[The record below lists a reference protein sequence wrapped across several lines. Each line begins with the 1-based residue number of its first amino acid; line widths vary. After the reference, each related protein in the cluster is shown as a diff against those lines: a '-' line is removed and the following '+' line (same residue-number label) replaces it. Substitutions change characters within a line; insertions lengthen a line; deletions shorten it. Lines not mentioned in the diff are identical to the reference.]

1 MTQALYRKWRP
12 LAWDEVVSQEH
23 IIQTLKNA
31 VAGDRVAH
39 AYLFSGPRGTGK
51 TTAARLLAKAVNC
64 LAEDKAKRPC
74 NECAH
79 CVAVNEN
86 RFMDL
91 IEIDAA
97 SNTSVED
104 VRDLRDKINFAPSQ
118 GVYKVYVI
126 DECFRYGDLVTLG
139 DGSKMPIGK
148 IVTENLPIDVL
159 SYNERTRQIEPKPVV
174 RWMRKSPSMPTVRI
188 KFDNHRTLVCTINHK
203 FYTPSGLKLACQL
216 EVGNFVYASYERMTQ
231 HQLSVVAGAAIGD
244 GHISLTGSKMRAR
257 LSITQGFDQKDYLEY
272 KARLLGDLLQSP
284 PVFQNYSTTYSKKGT
299 FRLATRS
306 YSQIAQIHRELYDEN
321 KRKRIST
328 EFLARI
334 TPLGLALWYLDDGSL
349 ITQDNKYT
357 RHADGETSHYPA
369 TRSTIST
376 YSFTIEEARKIMRWL
391 EQTWGV
397 QGGVTETA
405 KGPVI
410 WLTLSGTE
418 KLHELIASYVPPS
431 MDYKLLPQYRGKF
444 IFPVDEGT
452 TSELGVSI
460 VREIEEIEPPD
471 FVYNI
476 EVADNHNYFAR
487 DILVSNCHML
497 SVAAFNALLK
507 TLEEPPPH
515 AIFVLATTE
524 IHKIPATILSR
535 CQRHEFRRFP
545 LGEIIRRLADI
556 CKAEAIEADPDA
568 LTLIARQSSGGM
580 RDAISLLDQ
589 LASTGGKITL
599 ETAQTVLGTATN
611 QSVIGLVQAIVEK
624 EPAQGLDEIHRALD
638 GGADARA
645 LARQVVEYLRGLL
658 LIQLGN
664 GEQVEAT
671 ADARAQMMNHAR
683 VLPTAEVLRMM
694 RAFNAA
700 ATDPRGGW
708 SPSLGLELAFAEM
721 LEQPQVAQIEA
732 GSAPKQPA
740 KSPAASQPEHAPA
753 RSGPVTSQSPAKSTE
768 SAPQASAVSFESVV
782 KAWKQ
787 VAHLVKAKDPNA
799 AALLNSGKPLE
810 IREGVLLVAFASDIL
825 NEKFNRPENLE
836 LTRNALREVLGVN
849 LPAQGLVTG
858 GKNTLPAHVKPDGM
872 VAAASQLGG
881 EIVDVQ

>member
-23 IIQTLKNA
+23 VIQTLKNA
-31 VAGDRVAH
+31 VASDRVAH

-64 LAEDKAKRPC
+64 LNEDVTKRPC

-79 CVAVNEN
+79 CLAVNEN

-118 GVYKVYVI
+118 GIYKVYVI
-126 DECFRYGDLVTLG
+126 DECFRYSDLVTLG

-148 IVTENLPIDVL
+148 IVKEKLDVKVL
-159 SYNERTRQIEPKPVV
+159 SFNENTRQIEPKPIV
-174 RWMRKSPSMPTVRI
+174 RWMQKRPSMPMVQIR
-188 KFDNHRTLVCTINHK
+188 FDNNRVLICTINHK
-203 FYTPSGLKLACQL
+203 FYTPSGIKPASALKT
-216 EVGNFVYASYERMTQ
+216 NDFVYASYERLTQ
-231 HQLSVVAGAAIGD
+231 QQLSIVAGAALGD

-272 KARLLGDLLQSP
+272 KAQLLGNLLQRP
-284 PVFQNYSTTYSKKGT
+284 PVFQNYPSTYSKKGT
-299 FRLATRS
+299 FRLTTRS
-306 YSQIAQIHRELYDEN
+306 YSQIAEIHRELYDETG
-321 KRKRIST
+321 RKRIT
-328 EFLARI
+328 PEFLKRM

-349 ITQDNKYT
+349 ITQDNKYARRT
-357 RHADGETSHYPA
+357 DGGISHYPS
-369 TRSTIST
+369 TRSTISM
-376 YSFTIEEARKIMRWL
+376 YGFTIDEARQLMDWL
-391 EQTWGV
+391 EKTWGL
-397 QGGVTETA
+397 QGGVTATA

-410 WLTLSGTE
+410 WFTLAGTE
-418 KLHELIASYVPPS
+418 KLHEIIASYVPPS
-431 MDYKLLPQYRGKF
+431 MDYKLLPQYKGKF
-444 IFPVDEGT
+444 VFPTDDGT
-452 TSELGVSI
+452 ISELGVSV
-460 VREIEEIEPPD
+460 VREIAEVDPTD

-476 EVADNHNYFAR
+476 EVADNHNYFVR

-515 AIFVLATTE
+515 AIFILATTE

-545 LGEIIRRLADI
+545 LGEITRRLNDI
-556 CKAEAIEADPDA
+556 CKAENIEADPEA
-568 LTLIARQSSGGM
+568 LTLIARQSAGGM

-589 LASTGGKITL
+589 LASTGGRITL
-599 ETAQTVLGTATN
+599 QTAQTVLGTATS
-611 QSVIGLVQAIVEK
+611 QSVIGLVQAVIEK
-624 EPAQGLDEIHRALD
+624 QPAQGLDEIHRALD

-664 GEQVEAT
+664 GDQVEAT
-671 ADARAQMMNHAR
+671 ADTRAQMMNHAR
-683 VLPTAEVLRMM
+683 ALPTSEVLRMM

-700 ATDPRGGW
+700 ASDPRGGW

-721 LEQPQVAQIEA
+721 LEQPHVMQIEA
-732 GSAPKQPA
+732 GSAPKQSA
-740 KSPAASQPEHAPA
+740 KSPAASQPEPSPA
-753 RSGPVTSQSPAKSTE
+753 RSGPVTSGLPAKGAE
-768 SAPQASAVSFESVV
+768 SAPQAVTFESVT

-787 VAHLVKAKDPNA
+787 AAQLVKAKDANV

-825 NEKFNRPENLE
+825 NEKFNRPESLE
-836 LTRNALREVLGVN
+836 LTRNALREILGVN
-849 LPAQGLVTG
+849 LPVQGVVTG
-858 GKNTLPAHVKPDGM
+858 GKNALPPHVKPDGM

-881 EIVDVQ
+881 EIVDIQ